1 MSFALDILTITAV
14 SAGAFFFL
22 AGTVG
27 LLRFPDALTRLHA
40 LTKADNLGLG
50 LVVLGLLPQAGSLR
64 GGLKL
69 VCVWLLVL
77 LAGATV
83 SQLIARAALASEA
96 SGQRGQAAMIA
107 RTSHMT
113 IAAALEIALAVLVL
127 GMAAWTI
134 AARETFAAVVGF
146 VAYGLLLALVWVR
159 LDAVDVALTEAAIGG
174 LSGILLVGAAARLRA
189 SETPAVA
196 ESPDGMLR
204 VGAAVLATMVAA
216 ALAAGVLALP
226 DPAPT
231 LAPAVAANIAATGL
245 GNPVTSVLMA
255 FRAMDTLLEKVVLLL
270 ALVGVWS
277 LAPDRV
283 WGGRPG
289 PRHQADPL
297 GVLAF
302 LARLLPPVGIVV
314 GIYIFWVGADH
325 PGGAFQ
331 GGTILA
337 AMWLLVMTAG
347 LTDAPPVRLRWL
359 RLVLIAGPAV
369 FLVVGLAG
377 LWLGDGFLSYPI
389 AYAKPLIV
397 TIEVAMTLTIAVT
410 LGLLLAGAPERS
422 A

>member
-1 MSFALDILTITAV
+1 MKR
-14 SAGAFFFL
+14 AG
-22 AGTVG
+22 
-27 LLRFPDALTRLHA
+27 DTR
-40 LTKADNLGLG
+40 
-50 LVVLGLLPQAGSLR
+50 PEPGSPT
-64 GGLKL
+64 
-69 VCVWLLVL
+69 W
-77 LAGATV
+77 
-83 SQLIARAALASEA
+83 
-96 SGQRGQAAMIA
+96 
-107 RTSHMT
+107 T

-196 ESPDGMLR
+196 ESPEGMLR
-204 VGAAVLATMVAA
+204 VAAAVLATIVAA

-226 DPAPT
+226 DPVPT

-245 GNPVTSVLMA
+245 GNPVTGVLMA

-314 GIYIFWVGADH
+314 GIYVFWVGADH

-347 LTDAPPVRLRWL
+347 LSEGENSQVYPPLARVPSALFGICVASTGGSIYAAGDADYEFSIMSVSKPFVFALVCQVQARRWC
-359 RLVLIAGPAV
+359 VKDWG
-369 FLVVGLAG
+369 
-377 LWLGDGFLSYPI
+377 
-389 AYAKPLIV
+389 
-397 TIEVAMTLTIAVT
+397 
-410 LGLLLAGAPERS
+410 
-422 A
+422 